1 MPNIDTRGDTITTI
15 NIRNKTPDVIQMQD
29 IVKNRI
35 SSTYD
40 VKRDQL

>member
-1 MPNIDTRGDTITTI
+1 MCD
-15 NIRNKTPDVIQMQD
+15 KQMVQTPDVIQMQD

>member
-1 MPNIDTRGDTITTI
+1 MSDKHNIQIT
-15 NIRNKTPDVIQMQD
+15 DVIQMQD

>member
-1 MPNIDTRGDTITTI
+1 MCDKHKVQIT
-15 NIRNKTPDVIQMQD
+15 DVIQMQD

>member
-1 MPNIDTRGDTITTI
+1 MWFWMCDKHNVQ
-15 NIRNKTPDVIQMQD
+15 TPDVIQMQD

-35 SSTYD
+35 SSIYD